1 MSFAFFKGMAIGAS
15 LIIAIGAQNMHV
27 LRMGLLRQ
35 HLLLTALVCAGC
47 DMLLITLGIS
57 GLGLLITAHENL
69 LLALRYAGAAFLFF
83 YGYRALRRAL
93 QASQMTVSVSPKLYS
108 AQSAL
113 ATALAVSLLNP
124 HVFLDTVLLI
134 GAIGAQETGWNRV
147 AFGGGAALASWLWFF
162 ALAYGAK
169 FLIPLFAQ
177 PRAWRILDA
186 VIAIV
191 VFSLGLGLI
200 L

>member
-1 MSFAFFKGMAIGAS
+1 MLAFFKGMAIGAS

-35 HLLLTALVCAGC
+35 HLLLTAVICAGC

-69 LLALRYAGAAFLFF
+69 LLAIRYAGAAFLFY
-83 YGYRALRRAL
+83 YGYRALCRAS
-93 QASQMTVSVSPKLYS
+93 QASHLTVSKE
-108 AQSAL
+108 AQDYTARGAL

-134 GAIGAQETGWNRV
+134 GAVGAQEQGWNRV
-147 AFGGGAALASWLWFF
+147 AFGAGAAMASWLWFF
-162 ALAYGAK
+162 ALAYGAQY
-169 FLIPLFAQ
+169 LIPLFAK
-177 PRAWRILDA
+177 PRAWQVLDV
-186 VIAIV
+186 VIAVV

-200 L
+200 I

>member
-1 MSFAFFKGMAIGAS
+1 MLAFLKGMAIGAS

-35 HLLLTALVCAGC
+35 HLLLTAVVCAGC

-69 LLALRYAGAAFLFF
+69 LLAIRYAGAAFLFY
-83 YGYRALRRAL
+83 YGYRALRRAH
-93 QASQMTVSVSPKLYS
+93 QASRLTVSQQ
-108 AQSAL
+108 AQDYTVQGAL

-134 GAIGAQETGWNRV
+134 GAVGAQEQGWDRV
-147 AFGGGAALASWLWFF
+147 AFGAGAATASWLWFF
-162 ALAYGAK
+162 ALAYGARY
-169 FLIPLFAQ
+169 LIPLFAK
-177 PRAWRILDA
+177 PRAWQILDIIIA
-186 VIAIV
+186 VV

>member
-1 MSFAFFKGMAIGAS
+1 MLAFLKGMAIGAS

-35 HLLLTALVCAGC
+35 HLLLTAVVCAGC

-57 GLGLLITAHENL
+57 GLGLLITAHEKL
-69 LLALRYAGAAFLFF
+69 LLAIRYAGAAFLFY
-83 YGYRALRRAL
+83 YGYRALRRARL
-93 QASQMTVSVSPKLYS
+93 SSQLTVSVSSQDYT
-108 AQSAL
+108 ARGAL
-113 ATALAVSLLNP
+113 VMALAVSLLNP

-134 GAIGAQETGWNRV
+134 GAVGAQEQGWHR
-147 AFGGGAALASWLWFF
+147 AAYGAGAATASWLWFF

-169 FLIPLFAQ
+169 YLIPLFSK
-177 PRAWRILDA
+177 PRAWQILDI
-186 VIAIV
+186 VIAV
-191 VFSLGLGLI
+191 MVFSLGLGLI

>member
-1 MSFAFFKGMAIGAS
+1 MLAFVKGMAIGAS

-35 HLLLTALVCAGC
+35 HLLLTAVVCAGC
-47 DMLLITLGIS
+47 DMLLIILGIS
-57 GLGLLITAHENL
+57 GLGLLITAHEKL
-69 LLALRYAGAAFLFF
+69 LIAIRYAGAAFLFY
-83 YGYRALRRAL
+83 YGYRALRRARQSARL
-93 QASQMTVSVSPKLYS
+93 TVSQLSQDYT
-108 AQSAL
+108 ARGAL

-134 GAIGAQETGWNRV
+134 GAVGAQEAGWDRL
-147 AFGGGAALASWLWFF
+147 AFGAGAATASWLWFF

-169 FLIPLFAQ
+169 YLIPLFAK
-177 PRAWRILDA
+177 PRAWQILD
-186 VIAIV
+186 VLIAIV
-191 VFSLGLGLI
+191 VFSLGLGLV